1 MSNMRY
7 FTAPPRC
14 PACKSPTTR
23 AITNTN
29 NNNLGNAGRPYYKC
43 KVQGCG
49 EFYCFDDSRGI
60 FEENEACYCGR
71 PSRLAV
77 GAAAVSHS
85 RNLVFQCATSACGYK
100 NQACDKNGNGRTVK
114 EADILQ
120 WVRDGK
126 L

>member
-1 MSNMRY
+1 MSNMPY

-14 PACKSPTTR
+14 PACNSSTTR
-23 AITNTN
+23 ITTN
-29 NNNLGNAGRPYYKC
+29 ANNNLGNAGRPFYKC

-85 RNLVFQCATSACGYK
+85 RNLVFQCATSACDYK
-100 NQACDKNGNGRTVK
+100 TQACDKNGNRRTIK